1 MFARLNSNEVTRMP
15 TPIQGSSPVANSC
28 LKDESPP
35 PTPQVTRSIA
45 FERAADGAAFW
56 ANNTNPTRS
65 TTYNRDP
72 VYLEMNNVEVG
83 TKLEFVNL
91 SKNPEGK
98 FTDSAVSLELTGRDV
113 RNRQGAVYLNAEQM
127 AALDL
132 QPGDMLSLRAVDEKG
147 NASAPTAVEIQ
158 PNEWRQG
165 VVREDQRTSNGDTP
179 GAQFSMLD
187 GEGVR
192 KNVTAKIV
200 NDSRPPM
207 MLDKN
212 IRFVTWTPELKTLAA
227 DLNKEWG
234 ALKTATGK
242 EYFSSE
248 ELKAQSANTA
258 LPETLRANLK
268 KLVENPQLFRDIEA
282 AGGNGNVDNVTGPA
296 DFNAVAAQTVALM
309 MPQAMEPGAVVD
321 VQNSRT
327 GSSVQGTVDAN
338 GALLVDLKDLKDGDP
353 ILLYPRDN
361 NGVQGK
367 ATELVYSS
375 RCKDGK
381 APNLKGGLGVR
392 LGGVI

>member
-1 MFARLNSNEVTRMP
+1 MP
-15 TPIQGSSPVANSC
+15 SPIQGSGPVNNSC
-28 LKDESPP
+28 LKDTTAP
-35 PTPQVTRSIA
+35 PTPQVSRAIA
-45 FERAADGAAFW
+45 FERAADGAQFFASQPPS
-56 ANNTNPTRS
+56 NRT

-72 VYLEMNNVEVG
+72 IYIEMNNVEVG
-83 TKLEFVNL
+83 TTLQFVNL

-98 FTDSAVSLELTGRDV
+98 FSDSAVSLELTGRDV
-113 RNRQGAVYLNAEQM
+113 RNRQGAVFLTAEQM
-127 AALDL
+127 QALDL
-132 QPGDMLSLRAVDEKG
+132 QPGDMIQLRAVDEQG
-147 NASAPTAVEIQ
+147 NASGSTTVELQ
-158 PNEWRQG
+158 PNEWRNG
-165 VVREDQRTSNGDTP
+165 IVRETPNSSAGDTP

-207 MLDKN
+207 VLEKN

-234 ALKTATGK
+234 ALKAALNKDYVTADEIKGQ
-242 EYFSSE
+242 
-248 ELKAQSANTA
+248 LGNAA

-268 KLVENPQLFRDIEA
+268 KLVENPQFFRDIEG
-282 AGGNGNVDNVTGPA
+282 AGGNGHLDGITGPA

-309 MPQAMEPGAVVD
+309 MPQAMEPGTVVD
-321 VQNSRT
+321 VQNQRT
-327 GSSVQGTVDAN
+327 GSSVQGTVDGN
-338 GALLVDLKDLKDGDP
+338 GALLVDLKDLADGDP
-353 ILLYPRDN
+353 VILYPRDN
-361 NGVQGK
+361 NNVQGK

-375 RCKDGK
+375 RCKEGK